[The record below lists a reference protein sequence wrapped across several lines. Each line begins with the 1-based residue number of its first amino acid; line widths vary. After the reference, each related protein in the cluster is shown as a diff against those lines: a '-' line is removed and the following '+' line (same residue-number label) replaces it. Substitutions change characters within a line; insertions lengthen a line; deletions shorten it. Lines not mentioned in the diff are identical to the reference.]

1 MTKWRHDHGTLS
13 LVEGCRNYSF
23 PFLKTI
29 LEPKCA
35 KLNQK
40 SDFGHV
46 RTYCWL
52 NKLRTIQ
59 SKIYGK
65 YLGHTQF
72 LATYLPPEFALLRNG
87 FSAIPMPAEDTPIA
101 GNGYHTGA
109 GKTLEAGS
117 RGRRVGRKVYCLTPQ
132 PLPPEPLEPKWPTET
147 KNQRQ
152 IRIQSAILDAR

>member
-1 MTKWRHDHGTLS
+1 MKR
-13 LVEGCRNYSF
+13 EGGCGAWEEIAIHAACCMNSDRTRN
-23 PFLKTI
+23 
-29 LEPKCA
+29 LEK
-35 KLNQK
+35 
-40 SDFGHV
+40 
-46 RTYCWL
+46 
-52 NKLRTIQ
+52 
-59 SKIYGK
+59 
-65 YLGHTQF
+65 TQF

-117 RGRRVGRKVYCLTPQ
+117 RGRRVGRKVYYLTPQ

-152 IRIQSAILDAR
+152 IRIQSAILDARYNKPQKVCVATKQV